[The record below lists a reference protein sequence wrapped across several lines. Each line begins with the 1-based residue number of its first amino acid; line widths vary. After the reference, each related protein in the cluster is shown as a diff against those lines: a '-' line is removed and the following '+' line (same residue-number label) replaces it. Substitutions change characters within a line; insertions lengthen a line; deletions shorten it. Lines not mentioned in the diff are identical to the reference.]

1 MTTQY
6 FNHQKETD
14 MKRKKNG
21 YRAFLKK
28 SGFKAREGKQVS
40 ISKETHDKVAMIVR
54 LLGDG
59 EVTIADFTENVVSEF
74 LRTHRDELNRM
85 LNALPKVEL

>member
-1 MTTQY
+1 
-6 FNHQKETD
+6 
-14 MKRKKNG
+14 MKRRKND

-40 ISKETHDKVAMIVR
+40 ISKETHDIIVSR
-54 LLGDG
+54 LGNG
-59 EVTIADFTENVVSEF
+59 EVTIADFTENVVREF

-85 LNALPKVEL
+85 LNAIPFEL